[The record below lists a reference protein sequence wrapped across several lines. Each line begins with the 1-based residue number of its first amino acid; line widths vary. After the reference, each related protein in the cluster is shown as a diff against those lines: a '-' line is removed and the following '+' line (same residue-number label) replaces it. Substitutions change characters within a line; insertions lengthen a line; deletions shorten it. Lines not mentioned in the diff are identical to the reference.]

1 MTTHADL
8 AERILDTALALG
20 EIHGWDELHL
30 HDIARALD
38 ITLADIHRH
47 YSQKDDLAEA
57 WFDRADR
64 ALVGIAATPGWES
77 LTPRERLFRAIM
89 AWLDALAAHRELS
102 AAMLHYKFQPEHLHL
117 QVLGLTRV
125 SRTVQWIREAACL
138 PSHGLRREL
147 EEAALTTLYL
157 VTFARWLR
165 DDSPGADRTRDLLD
179 RLLANAER
187 AASGLDR
194 ILPAKRTP

>member
-1 MTTHADL
+1 MTTHAEL
-8 AERILDTALALG
+8 AERILDTALELG
-20 EIHGWDELHL
+20 ESRGWDRLHL
-30 HDIARALD
+30 HDIARALG
-38 ITLADIHRH
+38 ITLTDIHRH
-47 YSQKDDLAEA
+47 YQQKDDLAEA

-77 LTPRERLFRAIM
+77 LSPRERLFRAIM
-89 AWLDALAAHRELS
+89 AWLDALAPHRELS
-102 AAMLHYKFQPEHLHL
+102 AAMLHYKLQPEHLHL
-117 QVLGLTRV
+117 QALGATRV

-138 PSHGLRREL
+138 PSTGLRREL

-157 VTFARWLR
+157 LTFARWLR

-179 RLLANAER
+179 RLLAGAER

-194 ILPAKRTP
+194 ILPVTKAP